1 MPDQLPEGAEELSL
15 NLLAQG
21 KKARREGDYK
31 ECLASLLEAFI
42 LNPSN
47 IDIQAYFIDIL
58 GQTSGFTIPKP
69 VTDALADAAL
79 ENGHDAQSLA
89 PQLTSQLDQNDS
101 VGKMIEWLGKTQPGT
116 IEEPPSQ
123 VEISALLEDQLF
135 LLVCTKATATS
146 PRLERLLCVLRKHYL
161 GEWLADT
168 SSTSFFLDK
177 FPVALAAIASQA
189 FNSEFIYAVS
199 QDEMDKIA
207 GLEKTILEDLRA
219 VHPFELAI
227 LACYQPLFET
237 LRESPPEDLQYL
249 QDQSARWPGWLQLIW
264 KIQFIAPF
272 QEALIKQRLPQLTP
286 IEAEFSK
293 SIAAQYEARPYPRWQ
308 STKSVQTPSS
318 VADYMMARFTHHDWS
333 HLPNEPADILF
344 AGCGTGQQVVHMG
357 SGFLSKNTLAVD
369 LSSNSLA
376 YANRKTEEL
385 GIANVHFGVADILA
399 TKDWDASFDLIV
411 CTGVLHHMQSPEQG
425 LASLVA
431 LGKSHTLFFL
441 ALYSERGRS
450 HVIAAR
456 NLIKEH
462 KIPDTLEGL
471 RVFRELV
478 RGLPDDHPAKPVT
491 QSREFYSASGLHDYV
506 FNIHEVRYSPL
517 QLKTLLEDQR
527 LEFLGFD
534 VPRGDL
540 TTAYKARFPND
551 KAMVNLENW
560 DTLEADS
567 PDLFEDM
574 MQFWCRKLPE

>member
-1 MPDQLPEGAEELSL
+1 MPVQLPEGAEELSL

-21 KKARREGDYK
+21 KKARCEGDYK
-31 ECLASLLEAFI
+31 ECLASFLEAFM

-47 IDIQAYFIDIL
+47 IDIQAHFIDIL
-58 GQTSGFTIPKP
+58 GQTSGFTIPRQ
-69 VTDALADAAL
+69 VTDALADAVL
-79 ENGHDAQSLA
+79 ENGHNAQSLA
-89 PQLTSQLDQNDS
+89 PQLASQLDENVS
-101 VGKMIEWLGKTQPGT
+101 VEKMIEWLDKTQPGT
-116 IEEPPSQ
+116 IEKAPEQ
-123 VEISALLEDQLF
+123 IEITALLEDQLF
-135 LLVCTKATATS
+135 LLVCTKATAS
-146 PRLERLLCVLRKHYL
+146 SLRLERLLCALRKHYL

-177 FPVALAAIASQA
+177 FPVALAAVASQA

-199 QDEMDKIA
+199 QDEVDKIT
-207 GLEKTILEDLRA
+207 GLEKTILEDLRSS
-219 VHPFELAI
+219 HPFELAI
-227 LACYQPLFET
+227 LACYRPLFET
-237 LRESPPEDLQYL
+237 LRESNPEDLQYL

-272 QEALIKQRLPQLTP
+272 HEALIKQRLPQLTP

-293 SIAAQYEARPYPRWQ
+293 NIAAQYETHPYPRWQ

-318 VADYMMARFTHHDWS
+318 LADYMKTRFPHHDWS
-333 HLPNEPADILF
+333 RLPNEPVDILF

-357 SGFLSKNTLAVD
+357 AGFVSKNTLAID

-385 GIANVHFGVADILA
+385 GIANVHFGVADILV

-425 LASLVA
+425 LAALVA
-431 LGKSHTLFFL
+431 LGKNHTLFFL
-441 ALYSERGRS
+441 ALYSERGRR

-462 KIPDTLEGL
+462 NIPDTLEGL
-471 RVFRELV
+471 RAFRELT
-478 RGLPDDHPAKPVT
+478 RGLPDNHPAKSVV
-491 QSREFYSASGLHDYV
+491 QSREFYSASGLHDYA
-506 FNIHEVRYSPL
+506 FNAHEVHYSPL
-517 QLKTLLEDQR
+517 QLKTLLEDQG

-540 TTAYKARFPND
+540 TAAYKARFPDD

-560 DTLEADS
+560 ETLEADT